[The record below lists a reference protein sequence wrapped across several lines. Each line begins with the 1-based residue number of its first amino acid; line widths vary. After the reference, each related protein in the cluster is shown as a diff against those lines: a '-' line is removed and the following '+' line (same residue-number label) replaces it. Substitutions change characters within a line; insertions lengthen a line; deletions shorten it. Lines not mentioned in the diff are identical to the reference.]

1 MRAMRSASRWM
12 GRRATRRGS
21 GVVAAGALV
30 WALSGVSCTDGI
42 VQRESGA
49 EVGERAVAGEVI
61 LFDGRSLAGWDGDPR
76 YWRVEEGAIT
86 GETTAEA
93 PLERNTFLIA
103 RRAIEGD
110 FVLSF
115 EYRVTSEWA
124 NSGVQY
130 RSVEWPAPSDSDR
143 WIVGGY
149 QADIDEPVTYTGILY
164 GERDRGILAQRGE
177 RVRIGRGGSPTGIG
191 SLGERDDLARAVRG
205 RGEWNSYRIEATG
218 NRIIHTINGVQMI
231 EAVDEDD
238 PATSH
243 DQPGARQNGV
253 VALQLHTGRPMR
265 IQFRNLRVEARSAS
279 DARH

>member
-1 MRAMRSASRWM
+1 MHATRCFKVRGALGWAVAVGWLLLLPSCRE
-12 GRRATRRGS
+12 GRVDRATASEHPGTTVDSAR
-21 GVVAAGALV
+21 V
-30 WALSGVSCTDGI
+30 
-42 VQRESGA
+42 
-49 EVGERAVAGEVI
+49 
-61 LFDGRSLAGWDGDPR
+61 LFDGTSLDGWDGDPR
-76 YWRVEEGAIT
+76 YWRVEDGAIT

-103 RRAIEGD
+103 RTAIEGD

-130 RSVEWPAPSDSDR
+130 RSVEWPALSNVEGPALSNSDR

-218 NRIIHTINGVQMI
+218 NCLIHTINGVQMI

-265 IQFRNLRVEARSAS
+265 IQFRNLRVEALSAS
-279 DARH
+279 GARQ